1 MAQNET
7 IDKTHALTEEILNQL
22 KLMKVS
28 VNDETRQMVQKVVY
42 NLFEKGILPKETLG
56 FNPVVLE
63 KIYFHAYNLFQ
74 AGKYKEA
81 LVIFELLSNLDSADI
96 RYCFA
101 AAACHH
107 YLKDYLKAAGKY
119 IECTSL
125 DPVNPIPYFH
135 LYDCFMHTD
144 HLMSAFVAINQMIN
158 IIGDNPDYQTLKDKA
173 QLEINFLE
181 DHLKKHLKEKYEEK
195 E

>member
-7 IDKTHALTEEILNQL
+7 VDKMHVVIEEILNQL
-22 KLMKVS
+22 KLMNVS
-28 VNDETRQMVQKVVY
+28 VNEETKQMIQKVVS
-42 NLFEKGILPKETLG
+42 NLLEKGILPKETLG
-56 FNPVVLE
+56 FNPMVLE

-74 AGKYKEA
+74 AGKYKDSL
-81 LVIFELLSNLDSADI
+81 LVFELLNNLDPYDV
-96 RYCFA
+96 RFCFA
-101 AAACHH
+101 AGACYH
-107 YLKDYLKAAGKY
+107 YSKDYLKAAGKY
-119 IECTSL
+119 IECTTL

-144 HLMSAFVAINQMIN
+144 HLMSAFVAINQMMN

-181 DHLKKHLKEKYEEK
+181 DHLKKHLKEKYEAK
-195 E
+195 D